1 MKQKIPRITVDAII
15 LHGEYNEIV
24 LVKRKHNPEKGKWAL
39 PGGHLEFGESLEE
52 AVVREVKEETNL
64 NLGNYVQFKAYS
76 DPSRD
81 PRGHYITMVFTGN
94 GYGKLKSGDDAKEAK
109 AFSMEEIKN
118 MELAFDHSEILND
131 YYEQV
136 LKFYSDERWNH

>member
-1 MKQKIPRITVDAII
+1 MKHKIPRITVDAII
-15 LHGEYNEIV
+15 LHGETEGIV
-24 LVKRKHNPEKGKWAL
+24 LVKRKYNPEKGKWAL

-64 NLGNYVQFKAYS
+64 NLGEYEQFKAYS

-94 GYGKLKSGDDAKEAK
+94 AYGELKSGDDAKEVQV
-109 AFSMEEIKN
+109 FSMEEIKN
-118 MELAFDHSEILND
+118 MELAFDHAKILDEYN
-131 YYEQV
+131 ERV
-136 LKFYSDERWNH
+136 LKLYDNSRWNH